1 MGNVPTT
8 SISFLVNNTNGAD
21 ITTGTWAC
29 RSIHFT
35 LKICGKAWTANGK
48 EIAAFALAQ
57 GMIKGNITV
66 FKANAARTTLPIEPI
81 ELWDRTDPYVISQVG
96 MPVITKKPTV
106 CIDRSNPIGAFWSDP
121 FHDMVIYADN
131 IFYYFDGKGRV
142 TVGVLTGSIG
152 NTVDI
157 PCYGDLVTRQTH
169 HWL

>member
-8 SISFLVNNTNGAD
+8 SISFPVDYTKGAN
-21 ITTGTWAC
+21 ITTGTWVC
-29 RSIHFT
+29 RYTSPN
-35 LKICGKAWTANGK
+35 LKICGKAWTVNGK

-57 GMIKGNITV
+57 GTVAGAGNIIV
-66 FKANAARTTLPIEPI
+66 FKANTARTTLPIEL
-81 ELWDRTDPYVISQVG
+81 ENRTDPYVISQVG

-157 PCYGDLVTRQTH
+157 PCYGDLVTRQTR